1 MGAALAHDAINGRSM
16 RHPSAVHGAMMS
28 RLRSRASRA
37 IVACRPT
44 GCATSLPL
52 HRAWR
57 GSARAL
63 CRTLCGGGRRPTS
76 SRQRCDGYFSSSL
89 SSGLSRA
96 AHEVFGPDI
105 RYLADFV
112 RF

>member
-16 RHPSAVHGAMMS
+16 RHPGAVHGAMMS

-52 HRAWR
+52 RRAWR

-63 CRTLCGGGRRPTS
+63 CRTLCGGGRR
-76 SRQRCDGYFSSSL
+76 
-89 SSGLSRA
+89 RA
-96 AHEVFGPDI
+96 AAVRRLPGSDAMDI
-105 RYLADFV
+105 FLLA
-112 RF
+112 